1 MRDFITFHL
10 SSGEFDRFVLL
21 LKSDNTANM
30 LVKIESELSKNL
42 VNGRVLV
49 DQILCTGE
57 NGMRFVAGN
66 FINGKFDVRS
76 LEGVMPEKKF
86 YEITN
91 RFLNDNRSYIDA
103 ANLTDEEKEHI
114 KTYIIA
120 N

>member
-30 LVKIESELSKNL
+30 LVKIESELRKNL
-42 VNGRVLV
+42 VNGKVLV

-66 FINGKFDVRS
+66 FADGKFDVRS
-76 LEGVMPEKKF
+76 LEGVMPEKRF

-91 RFLNDNRSYIDA
+91 RFLNDNRAYIDA
-103 ANLTDEEKEHI
+103 ANLTNEEKEHI
-114 KTYIIA
+114 KAYIIA